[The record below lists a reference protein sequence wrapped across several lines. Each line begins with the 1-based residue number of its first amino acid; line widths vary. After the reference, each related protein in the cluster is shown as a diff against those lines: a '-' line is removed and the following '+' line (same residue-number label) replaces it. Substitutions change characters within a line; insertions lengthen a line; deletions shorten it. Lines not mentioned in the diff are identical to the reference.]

1 MRGKTLCFLHI
12 VQHKN
17 GTQRVPGGIPTRSV
31 GNDQSGA
38 VERKWSAGRP
48 LSRAGSLLQWNDA
61 RLQEIGRLSG
71 RLRGQ
76 ASLLQWNDAR
86 LQEIGRLAGRLRGQA
101 SLLQWNDARLQVI
114 GRLAGRLRWQASL
127 LQWNDARLQ
136 VIGRLL
142 GRLRGQASLLQWNDA
157 RLQEIGRLAGRLRG
171 QASLLQW
178 NDARPQEIGRLA
190 GRLRGQASLL
200 QWNDARPQEIG
211 RLAGRLR
218 GQASLLQG
226 VRCTRF
232 AFHHS
237 LGRALARLLLILIC
251 PPLREAEWRRSSGGG
266 RVAPCGEAAHIE
278 RRSKRSRPEA
288 MPPDECRSE
297 GTPSPGEGP
306 DAGAKRFGSFWAF
319 AKGTRCKSETANS
332 RYRRNGYVRH
342 QQQHGRLPGRQ
353 AQTDSAVS

>member
-61 RLQEIGRLSG
+61 RLQEIGRLAG

-86 LQEIGRLAGRLRGQA
+86 LQEIGRL
-101 SLLQWNDARLQVI
+101 S
-114 GRLAGRLRWQASL
+114 
-127 LQWNDARLQ
+127 
-136 VIGRLL
+136 
-142 GRLRGQASLLQWNDA
+142 
-157 RLQEIGRLAGRLRG
+157 
-171 QASLLQW
+171 
-178 NDARPQEIGRLA
+178 
-190 GRLRGQASLL
+190 
-200 QWNDARPQEIG
+200 
-211 RLAGRLR
+211 GRLR

-232 AFHHS
+232 AFPHS

-251 PPLREAEWRRSSGGG
+251 PPLREAEWRRSSGGWA
-266 RVAPCGEAAHIE
+266 RSAV
-278 RRSKRSRPEA
+278 RRSRTHREEVEA
-288 MPPDECRSE
+288 KPT
-297 GTPSPGEGP
+297 GG
-306 DAGAKRFGSFWAF
+306 DAPR
-319 AKGTRCKSETANS
+319 
-332 RYRRNGYVRH
+332 
-342 QQQHGRLPGRQ
+342 
-353 AQTDSAVS
+353 